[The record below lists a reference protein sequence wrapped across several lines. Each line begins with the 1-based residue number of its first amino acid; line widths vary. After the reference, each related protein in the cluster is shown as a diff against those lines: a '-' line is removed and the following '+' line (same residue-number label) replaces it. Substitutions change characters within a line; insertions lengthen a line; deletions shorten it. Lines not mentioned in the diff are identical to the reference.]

1 MSDAVLDFSGLETA
15 APAAS
20 VDSAPAAVETSTPET
35 STTQTDITTPA
46 EIPAEGAD
54 KSPADT
60 TEKSEDVK
68 SSISQPSMKDVHTAL
83 QKWKD
88 ENPEINGAMAK
99 QIHGTLQ
106 RYQALMKEI
115 PGGVV
120 EARETMA
127 VLRELAPEGGDWKQ
141 GLESLRGVKAAA
153 EASDAKLYDPAQ
165 NAELISD
172 VVADLKAQGKLENLG
187 TLASSL
193 WDATKEHSPAAYVE
207 HQRSLF
213 LSTASETGLTDS
225 LNSIHS
231 ALLQGDTKGALAKLK
246 SIGNYF
252 NDLSQMESDREKE
265 KAIVSRERQALGGE
279 QSKATAATKAA
290 FTESVGR
297 EARSGDSRS
306 LGVHLAPILR
316 LPYFKGYDRSNFQG
330 LGNSIQSALFTA
342 LKADSAYQSKIAGLW
357 KDGDRAAILKFH
369 RTTVESKAQEIVTST
384 VAKMYKGYTTGSV
397 TAGRAAASAA
407 SAGGNTITKEQL
419 YNSNFKMPTP
429 VKLAKRPDNL
439 VRDFPQA
446 GVYQINAKGAIP
458 NGKGGF
464 TWVTWNR

>member
-1 MSDAVLDFSGLETA
+1 MSAADSGIA
-15 APAAS
+15 SVIDSAMPA
-20 VDSAPAAVETSTPET
+20 VDSAAVESTPVVET
-35 STTQTDITTPA
+35 PTETTDAFSTPA
-46 EIPAEGAD
+46 ETPAVEGE
-54 KSPADT
+54 KSPADA
-60 TEKSEDVK
+60 TEKPTDDPK
-68 SSISQPSMKDVHTAL
+68 GSIGSPTPQDVHKAL
-83 QKWKD
+83 QAFKD
-88 ENPEINGAMAK
+88 LDPEKNGAMAK
-99 QIHGTLQ
+99 QLNGTLQ
-106 RYQALMKEI
+106 RHYAMLKEF
-115 PGGVV
+115 PNV
-120 EARETMA
+120 EAAREA
-127 VLRELAPEGGDWKQ
+127 SSALKELAGTTGDWKQ

-172 VVADLKAQGKLENLG
+172 VVADLRAQGKLENLG

-316 LPYFKGYDRSNFQG
+316 LPYFKGYDRSNLQG

-369 RTTVESKAQEIVTST
+369 RTTVESKAKEIVTST

>member
-141 GLESLRGVKAAA
+141 GLEALRGVKAAA

-193 WDATKEHSPAAYVE
+193 WDAVKENSPQAFVE

-213 LSTASETGLTDS
+213 LATSEETGLTQS
-225 LNSIHS
+225 LNDVHS
-231 ALLQGDTKGALAKLK
+231 ALLNGDTKSALAKLK
-246 SIGNYF
+246 SIGSYF
-252 NDLSQMESDREKE
+252 NDLSQMESDQAKE
-265 KAIVSRERQALGGE
+265 KAIVKRERGALDT
-279 QSKATAATKAA
+279 QKSAQTTADSAA
-290 FTESVGR
+290 FNESVGK
-297 EARSGDSRS
+297 EARSGDAKS
-306 LGVHLAPILR
+306 LGAHLAPILKM
-316 LPYFKGYDRSNFQG
+316 PFFVGYGKDNLQG
-330 LGNSIQSALFTA
+330 LGQAIQAKTWEVC
-342 LKADSAYQSKIAGLW
+342 KGDKTYQSKIASLW
-357 KDGDRAAILKFH
+357 KAGNRTAILSYHKSF
-369 RTTVESKAQEIVTST
+369 VDSKAKEIVTST
-384 VAKMYKGYTTGSV
+384 TARMYPSYAGK
-397 TAGRAAASAA
+397 TATQGKAAAKVAPKVA
-407 SAGGNTITKEQL
+407 PKVD
-419 YNSNFKMPTP
+419 P
-429 VKLAKRPDNL
+429 VSHNNQKLPVPVRVAQRPADL
-439 VRDFPQA
+439 DRSKDA
-446 GVYQINAKGAIP
+446 DGLLQISQRGYRKDGT
-458 NGKGGF
+458 F
-464 TWVTWNR
+464 VSWRQ